1 MSILSSK
8 FDITSVD
15 NPVALAALAQV
26 LKVPGGMTLNAEGTP
41 VAGVIP
47 AGAIVK
53 MDPADGTAVLATSG
67 VLASAVAADIA
78 ANQLKKVMVFVV
90 IDGNKDF
97 SGAFVQKLTV
107 LNGGFTM
114 LTDQYD
120 AGAYTPGLPV
130 SFNVGKVALAV
141 AGSQQIF
148 GVVGPAGLDAVNGV
162 LEVIVPQGIAG

>member
-8 FDITSVD
+8 FDIVSVD

-26 LKVPGGMTLNAEGTP
+26 LTVPGGMTLNSEGTP

-53 MDPADGTAVLATSG
+53 MDTDGTAILATTGDVSSN
-67 VLASAVAADIA
+67 VA
-78 ANQLKKVMVFVV
+78 ANQANRVMPFVV

-107 LNGGFTM
+107 LQGGFTM
-114 LTDQYD
+114 LTDQYT
-120 AGAYTPGLPV
+120 AGAYAPGAPC
-130 SFNVGKVALAV
+130 SFSAGKIVLANVNGAN
-141 AGSQQIF
+141 QIIGF
-148 GVVGPAGLDAVNGV
+148 VGPAGLDAVNGV
-162 LEVIVPQGIAG
+162 LQVIVPQNNGG

>member
-1 MSILSSK
+1 MSILNSK

-26 LKVPGGMTLNAEGTP
+26 LKVPGGMTLNSEGTP
-41 VAGVIP
+41 IAGVIP

-53 MDPADGTAVLATSG
+53 MDPADGTAILATTGDVSTDT
-67 VLASAVAADIA
+67 AIKAQ
-78 ANQLKKVMVFVV
+78 NRVMVFVA

-97 SGAFVQKLTV
+97 SGSFVQKLTV

-120 AGAYTPGLPV
+120 AGAYAPGKQV
-130 SFNVGKVALAV
+130 SFNVGKIKLAD
-141 AGSQQIF
+141 ADGSDQII

-162 LEVIVPQGIAG
+162 LEVIVPQGGGL

>member
-1 MSILSSK
+1 MSILNSK
-8 FDITSVD
+8 FDIVSVD

-26 LKVPGGMTLNAEGTP
+26 LTVPGGMTLNSEGTP

-53 MDPADGTAVLATSG
+53 MDLVTGEAVLATTG
-67 VLASAVAADIA
+67 DVVASRLNAV
-78 ANQLKKVMVFVV
+78 MTFVT

-97 SGAFVQKLTV
+97 SGSFVQKLTV

-120 AGAYTPGLPV
+120 AGAYTPGKLV
-130 SFNVGKVALAV
+130 SFNAGKIKLALATD
-141 AGSQQIF
+141 QII
-148 GVVGPAGLDAVNGV
+148 GVVGPAGLDAVNSV
-162 LEVIVPQGIAG
+162 LQVIVPQGGLP